1 MAEQVSSNE
10 LLETHP
16 ILGAIAEREPVRAV
30 AKVRDAHVVVTD
42 RRLAV
47 ASDARLM
54 LDVAIDN
61 VRRIQF
67 DIERLRPATLVVVPE
82 NPIDEPQVL
91 AVRPEEYRRVAEV
104 LVLLGEQLAHGGPGA
119 RRRLTRCRSSATTG
133 SVASRRR
140 PNRVVVRRVARA
152 AGAAAA
158 TSSSGIARPPS
169 TTTCASSSEACWSRG
184 PCHVDRASTRRGS
197 AWPSM
202 SRTTRWSTSTSRASS
217 QGRSTARGR
226 HRLGLGPLDAGQ
238 EHRRSRGGGP
248 RGELKFRL
256 AGRSC
261 AASSCWFAR
270 AGANR
275 GPRSSGC

>member
-1 MAEQVSSNE
+1 MAEYVRSNE
-10 LLETHP
+10 SLETHP

-104 LVLLGEQLAHGGPGA
+104 LVLLGEQLAVGGPTPDEG
-119 RRRLTRCRSSATTG
+119 
-133 SVASRRR
+133 
-140 PNRVVVRRVARA
+140 
-152 AGAAAA
+152 
-158 TSSSGIARPPS
+158 
-169 TTTCASSSEACWSRG
+169 
-184 PCHVDRASTRRGS
+184 
-197 AWPSM
+197 
-202 SRTTRWSTSTSRASS
+202 
-217 QGRSTARGR
+217 
-226 HRLGLGPLDAGQ
+226 
-238 EHRRSRGGGP
+238 
-248 RGELKFRL
+248 
-256 AGRSC
+256 
-261 AASSCWFAR
+261 
-270 AGANR
+270 
-275 GPRSSGC
+275 